1 MTRVSYFN
9 FHLLQLTWT
18 LATITFC
25 AGIAVAAPITV
36 ESSDVLNILE
46 EPSSNESTAPVNPL
60 FESDVG
66 FQADASLGSAE
77 SQYQLQLLKQEVSEL
92 RGLVEEL
99 TYQLQRL
106 SSVSEDRY
114 LELDRRF
121 QDVQA
126 SVHTLT
132 TTAPGPAEDVQIE
145 PFVVDGPVISF
156 PSDSSDMRSL
166 DVEIPS
172 EKALYDT
179 AHELIRNRQYE
190 MATEQ
195 LQATI
200 ESYPNGRLSA
210 NVYYW
215 LGQAYAAMPRP
226 EYEKSR
232 QALAQVIT
240 FYPEHQKVPDAA
252 FKLGTVH
259 HLMGDCSR
267 ARELLNQVIEQ
278 HPGKTAAKLAENYL
292 RDKLDCES

>member
-9 FHLLQLTWT
+9 FHILQLTWI

-25 AGIAVAAPITV
+25 SGIAVAAPITV
-36 ESSDVLNILE
+36 ESLNVLNMRE

-77 SQYQLQLLKQEVSEL
+77 SQYHLQLLKQEVSEL

-106 SSVSEDRY
+106 SSVSDDRY

-126 SVHTLT
+126 SVHTLI
-132 TTAPGPAEDVQIE
+132 TTAPGPAEDVQKE
-145 PFVVDGPVISF
+145 PFMVDGRVISS

-240 FYPEHQKVPDAA
+240 FYPEHQKVPVSY
-252 FKLGTVH
+252 T
-259 HLMGDCSR
+259 HLTLPTICS
-267 ARELLNQVIEQ
+267 V
-278 HPGKTAAKLAENYL
+278 
-292 RDKLDCES
+292 